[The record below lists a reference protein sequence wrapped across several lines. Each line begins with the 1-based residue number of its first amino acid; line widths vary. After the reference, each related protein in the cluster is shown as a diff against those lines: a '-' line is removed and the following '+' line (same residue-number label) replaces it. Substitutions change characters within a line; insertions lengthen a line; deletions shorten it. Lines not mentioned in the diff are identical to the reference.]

1 MIKTLSKEALAVIH
15 KYENLDLPSSVKCPY
30 HNNRRTKLKA
40 GLRVL
45 SGKGFPEE
53 ISDEAKLIS
62 LREKVD
68 LKNLSKEETTKFL
81 VEHGLGIDC
90 SGFAFW
96 ILNEELKAQGKGG
109 LVKNIRIASNRN
121 ILRKLIARFRPA
133 ENTGVRT
140 LSDNEN
146 SQRVEITDARP
157 ADIIIMLRDD
167 EDGKYN
173 DHILIVKETH
183 LDNQGKAQSIE
194 YIHSIDWP
202 SDGKYNT
209 GIACGRIDINGN
221 LMNSTWSERNTD
233 PTRNYT
239 YIKAQNAKVLEIRRL
254 KALIE
259 EKKINN

>member
-1 MIKTLSKEALAVIH
+1 MIKTLSKEALAVIY

-30 HNNRRTKLKA
+30 HNNRRSKLKA

-45 SGKGFPEE
+45 SGKGYPEE

-62 LREKVD
+62 LREKID
-68 LKNLSKEETTKFL
+68 LKNLSKEETTRFL
-81 VEHGLGIDC
+81 VDHGLGIDC

-96 ILNEELKAQGKGG
+96 VLNQELKSQGKSG
-109 LVKNIRIASNRN
+109 LAKNIKIASNRN

-146 SQRVEITDARP
+146 SLKIEITDVKP

-167 EDGKYN
+167 DDGKYN
-173 DHILIVKETH
+173 DHILIIKEVH
-183 LDNQGKAQSIE
+183 LDIQGKAQAIE

-209 GIACGRIDINGN
+209 GIASGRIDINSN
-221 LMNSTWSERNTD
+221 LINSTWTERNTD

-239 YIKAQNAKVLEIRRL
+239 YIKAQNAKILEIRRL
-254 KALIE
+254 RALIT
-259 EKKINN
+259 EKEINN